1 MPQNKPYF
9 LNLCK
14 YFFTSNVQTLASMRA
29 TDARKFETE
38 KLVVQRSRNLHTS
51 RNSFRVNLSKRQ
63 KRRDAFDWLWLV
75 AMRWNG
81 CNVTTTNQSEP
92 ARLAYREE
100 SRRDRS
106 VNATHASHAHAQ
118 GGGGA
123 CVSAC
128 VFYIFIRGV
137 MVEIIKR
144 VIFASLTV
152 YIGGCMSIEW
162 MKWEIYVWG
171 Y

>member
-63 KRRDAFDWLWLV
+63 KRQRLVRMVVIGCDALEWLQY
-75 AMRWNG
+75 NH
-81 CNVTTTNQSEP
+81 NEP
-92 ARLAYREE
+92 TRLAFREE
-100 SRRDRS
+100 SSRDHS

-144 VIFASLTV
+144 VIFCALDCEERWV
-152 YIGGCMSIEW
+152 HEY
-162 MKWEIYVWG
+162 
-171 Y
+171 